1 MRLILGL
8 LLALGAVS
16 TAAAQAPAPAA
27 PTTGRRASATDAQD
41 QSPVSLDRIREGLK
55 RAEKQSILRTIN
67 ARADF
72 VVHIEEQA
80 HIDELMKKLD
90 FKSGPSPA
98 GGLYAYE
105 QQRRLFNPVSRPLQ
119 QPYAAFSGGEFI
131 TIALQNILGRYLAG
145 KAVDALSSRER
156 TRAEGEARREV
167 ERAVAEYCNQR
178 SDAYLIQIC
187 YSRLP

>member
-1 MRLILGL
+1 MP
-8 LLALGAVS
+8 
-16 TAAAQAPAPAA
+16 AAAQTAA
-27 PTTGRRASATDAQD
+27 PSAAAGRPSPKEATTD
-41 QSPVSLDRIREGLK
+41 QSPVSLERIREGLK

-90 FKSGPSPA
+90 FKSGPAPA
-98 GGLYAYE
+98 GGLYSYE

-131 TIALQNILGRYLAG
+131 TIAIENLLGRYLAG
-145 KAVDALSSRER
+145 KAVDALSSSER
-156 TRAEGEARREV
+156 SRAENEARREV
-167 ERAVAEYCNQR
+167 ERSVAEYCNQR

-187 YSRLP
+187 NSRLP